1 MQYKEK
7 VIQKPELQKVQTKL
21 KKAPKSPPKSLKFDD
36 ANSENSDNEKQAMK
50 NKGQK
55 IYVVKFDTS
64 YLKKC

>member
-36 ANSENSDNEKQAMK
+36 TNSENSDNEKQ
-50 NKGQK
+50 Q
-55 IYVVKFDTS
+55 
-64 YLKKC
+64 